1 MLINGGTGMGQGP
14 VLPTHRPRAPRRS
27 AVGCWVEGI
36 CRWRMGS
43 LNLCGWTEKK
53 LPLLSIVVR
62 IVGDGPSAEV
72 EDPGLVM
79 TTVVVV

>member
-1 MLINGGTGMGQGP
+1 MLGGGHLQ
-14 VLPTHRPRAPRRS
+14 
-27 AVGCWVEGI
+27 VGDGEPESV
-36 CRWRMGS
+36 RMDR
-43 LNLCGWTEKK
+43 KK